1 MKGTRN
7 RDLIENLLLLKSLL
21 SIRSAQVE
29 FVVEVQMFQLYRDAL
44 EDLLKEKAD
53 RKKKKKGDEDDDMK
67 EKPTGLKITLAGKSY
82 CSFLKLHINLI
93 FVCCRCYRAQRYWLG
108 ADRRS
113 GGADSHEPRRSD
125 EDLRPR
131 VKPAHYRLHAD
142 ERGE

>member
-21 SIRSAQVE
+21 LIRSAQVE

-44 EDLLKEKAD
+44 EDLLKEKTD

-82 CSFLKLHINLI
+82 CSFLKSSYLFDICLLLSLQSTALLAW
-93 FVCCRCYRAQRYWLG
+93 CRSTEQRC
-108 ADRRS
+108 
-113 GGADSHEPRRSD
+113 
-125 EDLRPR
+125 
-131 VKPAHYRLHAD
+131 
-142 ERGE
+142 